1 MLAHHSFKEKVYD
14 IAFSP
19 NGKLIAVTH
28 GKHVQIWHA
37 PGFTREFAPFVL
49 FKEYPGHYD
58 TVTSITW
65 SRDSKYFLTS
75 SKDMT
80 ARLYAVN
87 RNDFV
92 GACLSG
98 HNDALIGAWFNNDE
112 TAIYTVAKDGALFEW
127 ALIGGEWNQNT
138 TTSINQEEEEDTGIK
153 MMPRKKIRDVTNS
166 GKDTRPIVMRW
177 KSKRKHYF
185 QQNHAKVVSAA
196 YHPKTGLISVG
207 FDSGIFGIWE
217 LPDFA
222 NIQILR

>member
-1 MLAHHSFKEKVYD
+1 MSKQGDLRSF
-14 IAFSP
+14 
-19 NGKLIAVTH
+19 
-28 GKHVQIWHA
+28 
-37 PGFTREFAPFVL
+37 
-49 FKEYPGHYD
+49 
-58 TVTSITW
+58 
-65 SRDSKYFLTS
+65 FLTS

-98 HNDALIGAWFNNDE
+98 HNDALIGAWFNGDE

-127 ALIGGEWNQNT
+127 ALIGGEWSQNT
-138 TTSINQEEEEDTGIK
+138 TNVEGDENNNDSIK
-153 MMPRKKIRDVTNS
+153 MMPRKKNRNS
-166 GKDTRPIVMRW
+166 DGTDKRPVVMRW
-177 KSKRKHYF
+177 KNKRKHYF

-196 YHPKTGLISVG
+196 FHPKTGLLSVG

-222 NIQILR
+222 NIQVLR